1 MTKEEMSK
9 LGIPKPLKDKM
20 IKAAE
25 ERHVYKVEEV
35 LSMCGELETHG
46 VRPVADDEVRAQF
59 KVESGKL
66 EPAKI
71 MNKKFKQMSQ
81 DLTLE
86 SLNKELNE
94 KTVVAFLDET
104 ERLQVFS
111 DVLGK
116 KDLM

>member
-46 VRPVADDEVRAQF
+46 VRPVADEREDSRCF
-59 KVESGKL
+59 LGRDGKI
-66 EPAKI
+66 A
-71 MNKKFKQMSQ
+71 
-81 DLTLE
+81 
-86 SLNKELNE
+86 SLL
-94 KTVVAFLDET
+94 
-104 ERLQVFS
+104 
-111 DVLGK
+111 
-116 KDLM
+116 